1 MNTHN
6 FTVPSPLDTSPQTPP
21 QRQQQS
27 TTPRPRDQSH
37 MQPQLLSE
45 FVRRRPRSEIDSIQT
60 STLPVYAPT
69 STPTTRDHLPFSFGA
84 EFEMIVRPRH
94 GKIPEA
100 DTNNQ
105 LCRKFGL
112 ALLKEIA
119 KALSAAGIPAAAFD
133 PCDDEDIDYTIWNH
147 YECRRDATCGFHVH
161 ISPVTQK
168 YSDDQIRQL
177 AKAIIFW
184 GPATAQCAPP
194 SRQDDVQS
202 FCKSNVSA
210 SVTMEDSLLGRGE
223 AFNFIDNTY
232 RDDIVKF
239 ICPDKYRA
247 WSLLPSKLRGTGSI
261 EFRRAPGVT
270 PTKQAKH
277 WIAFTMSFIEM
288 AVQFNSDKLA
298 RYKTSNPLLRDL
310 TFQDFETRLLD
321 CARQIG
327 VYAQLDPRLRQPDN
341 PRTLHITAMSEA
353 RLRHLQQLD
362 KDYRYSVRA
371 GQG

>member
-1 MNTHN
+1 
-6 FTVPSPLDTSPQTPP
+6 
-21 QRQQQS
+21 
-27 TTPRPRDQSH
+27 
-37 MQPQLLSE
+37 
-45 FVRRRPRSEIDSIQT
+45 
-60 STLPVYAPT
+60 
-69 STPTTRDHLPFSFGA
+69 
-84 EFEMIVRPRH
+84 
-94 GKIPEA
+94 
-100 DTNNQ
+100 
-105 LCRKFGL
+105 
-112 ALLKEIA
+112 
-119 KALSAAGIPAAAFD
+119 
-133 PCDDEDIDYTIWNH
+133 
-147 YECRRDATCGFHVH
+147 
-161 ISPVTQK
+161 
-168 YSDDQIRQL
+168 
-177 AKAIIFW
+177 
-184 GPATAQCAPP
+184 
-194 SRQDDVQS
+194 
-202 FCKSNVSA
+202 
-210 SVTMEDSLLGRGE
+210 MEDSLLGRGE

-247 WSLLPSKLRGTGSI
+247 WNLLPSKLRGTGSI

-270 PTKQAKH
+270 TTKQAKH

-288 AVQFNSDKLA
+288 AMQFNPDKLA
-298 RYKTSNPLLRDL
+298 RYKMSNPLLQDL